1 MDRQHGRCKVLRDQT
16 FIGIR
21 LEPAPEV
28 ASDAKTPEFEKELI
42 VGDAVEGL
50 PEINVYNIRLSLGL
64 ERFMHAVE
72 KGEELLSSGSVP
84 KETKLTGRNETRNKH
99 ENMVIDDSF

>member
-1 MDRQHGRCKVLRDQT
+1 M
-16 FIGIR
+16 
-21 LEPAPEV
+21 
-28 ASDAKTPEFEKELI
+28 
-42 VGDAVEGL
+42 GDAVEAL
-50 PEINVYNIRLSLGL
+50 PEIKVNNIRLSLGL

-84 KETKLTGRNETRNKH
+84 KETKLTGGNGTRNKP